1 MANIRRRDGRYQV
14 QVRRRGFP
22 SQAKTFSRHIDAKR
36 W

>member
-14 QVRRRGFP
+14 QVRRCGFP
-22 SQAKTFSRHIDAKR
+22 SPVKTFSRHIDAKR